1 MVHKKC
7 IVLIGTLDTKG
18 EEIGYLKE
26 LILKQGHRPF
36 IIDIGAGGKARLEAD
51 ITATEVARAAG
62 TEIEKLWGSRER
74 QKVTEMMIKGAVAK
88 LDALCRTGEVEGM
101 ISIGGMTST
110 VMASSIMREMPYSI
124 PKLIVSSA
132 ASMPGS
138 NRFFGPTG
146 ITMMHSLVD
155 VGGLNSLLKAQLSR
169 AAGAICGMVKGEIS
183 QPTLGEHKPMV
194 AMSVYGYVENCAR
207 YINEALTGKYE
218 LIRFHATGM
227 PEITMEKL
235 IEEGF
240 FIGVIDLVP
249 SSITN
254 EKFNGSRIS
263 WKRRLEVAG
272 EKGIP
277 QVVAPAGVNTIS
289 RTGFTAEELAPELK
303 IRKHYFMEELR
314 VTVWL
319 NNEELGDMA
328 SIYAEKLNK
337 AVGPTK
343 FLIPKRGWISIEK
356 EGSNFYDPQN
366 IQTFVDRLKEKLK
379 TGIEVREVD
388 ANIDDPIF
396 AQAIVNAFEE
406 VIRLGDNHCSEQDRE
421 RR

>member
-1 MVHKKC
+1 M
-7 IVLIGTLDTKG
+7 GTLDTKG

-26 LILKQGHRPF
+26 LILKRGHRPF
-36 IIDIGAGGKARLEAD
+36 IIDIGAGGKARLDAD

-62 TEIEKLWGSRER
+62 TEIEKLWDSPER
-74 QKVTEMMIKGAVAK
+74 QKVTEVMIKGAVSK
-88 LDALCRTGEVEGM
+88 LAALCRTGEVEGM

-110 VMASSIMREMPYSI
+110 VMASSIMREIPYGI

-169 AAGAICGMVKGEIS
+169 AAGAICGMVKDEIS
-183 QPTLGEHKPMV
+183 QPSLGEHKPMV

-235 IEEGF
+235 IEEGVF
-240 FIGVIDLVP
+240 SGVIDLVP

-254 EKFNGSRIS
+254 EKFSGSRIS

-277 QVVAPAGVNTIS
+277 QVIAPAGVNT
-289 RTGFTAEELAPELK
+289 
-303 IRKHYFMEELR
+303 LR
-314 VTVWL
+314 
-319 NNEELGDMA
+319 
-328 SIYAEKLNK
+328 
-337 AVGPTK
+337 
-343 FLIPKRGWISIEK
+343 
-356 EGSNFYDPQN
+356 
-366 IQTFVDRLKEKLK
+366 
-379 TGIEVREVD
+379 
-388 ANIDDPIF
+388 
-396 AQAIVNAFEE
+396 
-406 VIRLGDNHCSEQDRE
+406 
-421 RR
+421 